1 MEALLTFIFFIVVFY
16 YAFRLFIR
24 YAAPWLIAR
33 FMKKQQERYNNMS
46 GFQQH
51 NQSGK
56 EEGEV
61 TVKSSKSDKSK
72 DDSGFGEYVDFEEV
86 DK

>member
-1 MEALLTFIFFIVVFY
+1 
-16 YAFRLFIR
+16 
-24 YAAPWLIAR
+24 
-33 FMKKQQERYNNMS
+33 MKKQQERYNNMS